1 MLDVDKD
8 IRVEVKISTS
18 GRNKAIADIII
29 GDLIQVNGFQITQGE
44 NGKLYVVNPHVINN
58 VYNKVEFRREVNY
71 KATAN
76 LLKHTDRKKLVNK
89 IIEAYAEKID
99 ELRKSAQNMKVAEK
113 NITYKTKHIV
123 TAEEI
128 AKEWK

>member
-8 IRVEVKISTS
+8 IRVEVRINTS
-18 GRNKAIADIII
+18 GRCKANVALII
-29 GDLIQVNGFQITQGE
+29 GELIQVNGFQITQGD

-58 VYNKVEFRREVNY
+58 IYNKVEFRREINY
-71 KATAN
+71 TATAH
-76 LLKHTDRKKLVNK
+76 LLKHADRKKLVNK

-99 ELRKSAQNMKVAEK
+99 ELRKSARNMKVAEQ
-113 NITYKTKHIV
+113 NITYKTKHII

>member
-8 IRVEVKISTS
+8 IRVEVKINTS
-18 GRNKAIADIII
+18 GRCKANVALII
-29 GDLIQVNGFQITQGE
+29 GELIQVNGFQIAQGD

-58 VYNKVEFRREVNY
+58 IYNKVEFRREINY
-71 KATAN
+71 TATAH
-76 LLKHTDRKKLVNK
+76 LLKHADRKKLVDK
-89 IIEAYAEKID
+89 IIEAYGEKID
-99 ELRKSAQNMKVAEK
+99 ELKKATQNAKIAEK
-113 NITYKTKHIV
+113 NITYKTKHVV

>member
-8 IRVEVKISTS
+8 IRVEVRIVTS
-18 GRNKAIADIII
+18 GRYKASVTLII
-29 GDLIQVNGFQITQGE
+29 GDFIQVNGFQITQGD

-58 VYNKVEFRREVNY
+58 IYNKVEFRREINY

-76 LLKHTDRKKLVNK
+76 LLKHADRKKLVDK

-99 ELRKSAQNMKVAEK
+99 ELKQAMQNTKVAHQ
-113 NITYKTKHIV
+113 NITCKTKHIV

-128 AKEWK
+128 EKEWK